1 MLAIAMQSGVKATHF
16 IDRVQAAAAARLEQ
30 LLQDAALAMHTLS
43 ATASALSSQ
52 PALAPSSSSAAAAA
66 DAAAAASAAAAR
78 ASSPAAVPIISITEQ
93 MRQVSVT
100 NATRLSH
107 KWSFFL
113 SLSAP

>member
-1 MLAIAMQSGVKATHF
+1 MPSGVKATRC

-66 DAAAAASAAAAR
+66 DAAAAAASAAAAR
-78 ASSPAAVPIISITEQ
+78 ASSPAAAPIISITEQ
-93 MRQVSVT
+93 MRQVSIK

-107 KWSFFL
+107 EWSFFL